1 MKSYVIDELQDR
13 DQFQQFL
20 SFFDSLSD
28 SEPAQIYVDSNG

>member
-1 MKSYVIDELQDR
+1 MKSYVIDELKDR

-28 SEPAQIYVDSNG
+28 SEPAQIYLDSNG